1 MHLFGRKHGVQRRNH
16 SIGPYDKNDLKAITA
31 RHDIGFQ
38 LFGKRSTLD
47 NEGIGR
53 LFCGP

>member
-1 MHLFGRKHGVQRRNH
+1 MLLFGRSHGVQRRNH
-16 SIGPYDKNDLKAITA
+16 STCPYNENDLKAITA

-53 LFCGP
+53 LFRGR